1 MTPEFEERQLLPI
14 RVLHDFVDRIEPLA
28 IDYMLSG
35 STAMMHYSVYRFT
48 ADLDI
53 VVDMS
58 DTDQRRFTT
67 AFEPHYYVPR
77 DAMSRAIATTRMF
90 NIIHI
95 KTAYKVDCVIKK
107 KTAFQKLA
115 FQRKENAPFFGKNVS
130 IIQKD
135 DLILSK
141 LDWAKE
147 SRSEMQFRDV
157 KNLLQSGFDAAYVSE
172 WADKLGVAEL
182 LDSCLE
188 ENENE

>member
-1 MTPEFEERQLLPI
+1 MNSEFDEGLLLPI
-14 RVLHDFVDRIEPLA
+14 RVLHDFVDRIEPLD

-35 STAMMHYSVYRFT
+35 STAMIHHSVYRFT

-53 VVDMS
+53 VVDMI
-58 DTDQRRFTT
+58 DTDQRPFTA
-67 AFEPHYYVPR
+67 AFEPDYYVPR
-77 DAMSRAIATTRMF
+77 DAMTRAIATVRMF

-107 KTAFQKLA
+107 KTAFQKVA
-115 FQRKENAPFFGKNVS
+115 FQRRQNTEFFGKKVS

-141 LDWAKE
+141 LDWARE

-157 KNLLQSGFDAAYVSE
+157 KNLLQTGFDKLYVKE
-172 WADKLGVAEL
+172 WADKLGVADL
-182 LDSCLE
+182 LESCVE
-188 ENENE
+188 ESENE